1 MSSGQ
6 PGAVDVFL
14 AETVFMD
21 LIFTGAP
28 GWPGPGAEVFAI
40 GLGGAPGGG
49 ANIAAALTRLGLRSG
64 RAR

>member
-1 MSSGQ
+1 VSSGQ

-28 GWPGPGAEVFAI
+28 GWPGPG
-40 GLGGAPGGG
+40 GPGGPGGG
-49 ANIAAALTRLGLRSG
+49 QPRPDGV
-64 RAR
+64 